1 MNTTPQ
7 RPGADIKVTSCKY
20 HDGVVTVDCLY
31 TEVCDCGKDVSSSG
45 KGARGIPGKHLFIDE
60 RDPGCHWVEVNFH
73 CDVCNDVWMQ
83 EFEIEL
89 NISARVV

>member
-7 RPGADIKVTSCKY
+7 HSGAGIRVTSCEY
-20 HDGVVTVDCLY
+20 HDGVVTVSCSY
-31 TEVCDCGKDVSSSG
+31 SEVCDCGKDVSHF
-45 KGARGIPGKHLFIDE
+45 GKHLFIDE
-60 RDPGCHWVEVNFH
+60 RDPGCHWVEVNFR

-89 NISARVV
+89 SMEARVV